1 MCSSFTYNMRNNNN
15 NNNYYYYITRSHA
28 LIEGLSEIM

>member
-15 NNNYYYYITRSHA
+15 NNNNYYYITRSHA